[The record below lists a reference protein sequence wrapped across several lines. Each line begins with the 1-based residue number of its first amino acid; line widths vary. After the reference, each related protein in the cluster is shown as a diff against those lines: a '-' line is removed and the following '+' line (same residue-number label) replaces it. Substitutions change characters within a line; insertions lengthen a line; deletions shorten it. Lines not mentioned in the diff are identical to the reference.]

1 MTHYDIDYSGLTPQ
15 AKYEKAIHDI
25 KDYMG
30 EERYN
35 KVVGLYKEI
44 RPISLEVFR
53 LQMSFA
59 GVQGY
64 PVVAMYDEIW
74 PYG

>member
-1 MTHYDIDYSGLTPQ
+1 MTHYDIDYSNLTPQ
-15 AKYEKAIHDI
+15 AKHDKAIADI
-25 KDYMG
+25 IDYMG
-30 EERYN
+30 EERYH
-35 KVVGLYKEI
+35 KVIDLY
-44 RPISLEVFR
+44 RQHPPIPLEAFH

-64 PVVAMYDEIW
+64 PVVAMYDVCW

>member
-1 MTHYDIDYSGLTPQ
+1 MTHYDVDYSALTPQ
-15 AKYEKAIHDI
+15 EKFNKAIADI

-30 EERYN
+30 EERYA
-35 KVVGLYKEI
+35 KVVSLFKLHP
-44 RPISLEVFR
+44 PIALEVFH

>member
-1 MTHYDIDYSGLTPQ
+1 MTHYDVDYSKLTPQ
-15 AKYEKAIHDI
+15 AKYNKAIADI

-35 KVVGLYKEI
+35 KVIGLFKQMQ
-44 RPISLEVFR
+44 PIPLEKFH